1 MSDTETKSTNF
12 IKNQID
18 KDLQNNL
25 HKNIQL
31 RFPPEPN
38 GFLHIGHAKSIFLN
52 FGLASEYSGKCNL
65 RLDDTNPTK
74 ENAEYI
80 TAIKDS
86 VKWLGFEFDN
96 LTYSSSYFD
105 DFYKY
110 AVELIKKDLA
120 YVCFLDGETMR
131 EYRGT
136 LTEKGKN
143 SPYRDKPV
151 AENLENFSKMKN
163 GEFDEGA
170 CVLRLKIDMESPF
183 MVLRDP
189 VIYRILKQNH
199 HQTGDKWCIYPMYDF
214 AHPISDG
221 IEKITHSLCTLEFQD
236 NRRLYD
242 WVLENIDDFNAPN
255 RPHQY
260 EFSRLN
266 LAYNLMSKRKLAS
279 LVEGGQVSGWDD
291 PRLPTIAGIR
301 RRGYTPN
308 ALKIFT
314 DRIGISKV
322 DSLTDFKILE
332 DCVREDLN
340 ENANRSMAV
349 INPLEVEITNFNDV
363 DDNVLEIKAPNH
375 PQNESKGNREIYF
388 SKSLYI
394 DKNDFLETAPNNKYK
409 RLAIDKE
416 VRLRNAFVIKA
427 THFDEVDGEIV
438 KVYATYD
445 KDTLGKNPADGR
457 KVKGVIHFTEK
468 TTAKPCEFRI
478 YDRLFEMEKP
488 GDDDKINP
496 NSLIIKN
503 GFVEKNLSTNEF
515 DTYQFEREGYFCCDK
530 DTTNDKIIF
539 NQSVGLRSNF

>member
-151 AENLENFSKMKN
+151 AENLENFTKMKN

-189 VIYRILKQNH
+189 AIYRILKQNH

-363 DDNVLEIKAPNH
+363 DDSILEIKAPNH

-409 RLAIDKE
+409 RLAVDKE

-488 GDDDKINP
+488 SDDDKINP

>member
-52 FGLASEYSGKCNL
+52 FGLAGEYSGKCNL

-80 TAIKDS
+80 TAIKES
-86 VKWLGFEFDN
+86 VKWLGFEFDS

-189 VIYRILKQNH
+189 AIYRILKQNH

-332 DCVREDLN
+332 DCVRDDLN
-340 ENANRSMAV
+340 ENANRSMAI

-363 DDNVLEIKAPNH
+363 GDNILEIKAPNH

-394 DKNDFLETAPNNKYK
+394 DKNDFLETSPNNKYK
-409 RLAIDKE
+409 RLAVDKE

-478 YDRLFEMEKP
+478 YDRLFEIEKP
-488 GDDDKINP
+488 SDEDKINP

-530 DTTNDKIIF
+530 DTINDKIIF

>member
-52 FGLASEYSGKCNL
+52 FGLAGEYSGKCNL

-151 AENLENFSKMKN
+151 AENLENFTKMKN

-189 VIYRILKQNH
+189 AIYRILKQNH

-332 DCVREDLN
+332 DCVRDDLN

-363 DDNVLEIKAPNH
+363 DGNILEIKAPNH

-409 RLAIDKE
+409 RLA
-416 VRLRNAFVIKA
+416 
-427 THFDEVDGEIV
+427 
-438 KVYATYD
+438 
-445 KDTLGKNPADGR
+445 
-457 KVKGVIHFTEK
+457 
-468 TTAKPCEFRI
+468 
-478 YDRLFEMEKP
+478 
-488 GDDDKINP
+488 
-496 NSLIIKN
+496 S
-503 GFVEKNLSTNEF
+503 
-515 DTYQFEREGYFCCDK
+515 
-530 DTTNDKIIF
+530 
-539 NQSVGLRSNF
+539 